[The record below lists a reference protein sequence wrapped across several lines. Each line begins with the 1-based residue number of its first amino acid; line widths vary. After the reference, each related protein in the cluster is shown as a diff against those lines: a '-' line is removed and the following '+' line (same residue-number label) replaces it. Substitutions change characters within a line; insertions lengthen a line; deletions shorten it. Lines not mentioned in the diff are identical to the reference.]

1 MVPVYV
7 HGFNGLKERI
17 ESQKSTIASVTKCIE
32 ILKVGINEIKGS
44 LQECEQ
50 MARQC
55 DSKQRTLE
63 EKMIKVLGK
72 MEAQSSRSH
81 MVMTNEQFV
90 EKMASLHRSITLP
103 AYPS

>member
-7 HGFNGLKERI
+7 RGFAGLKERI
-17 ESQKSTIASVTKCIE
+17 ETQKSTIASVTKCIQ
-32 ILKVGINEIKGS
+32 ILQTSINEIKS
-44 LQECEQ
+44 SVQECER

-63 EKMIKVLGK
+63 EKMIQVLGK
-72 MEAQSSRSH
+72 MESQSSRSH
-81 MVMTNEQFV
+81 MIVTNEQFI

-103 AYPS
+103 TYP